1 MNTKKENP
9 PPMADIPTI
18 TPEMEEGTK
27 IEIAKRRAGRHG
39 SPLKNVTYAA
49 CPVCGSQ
56 TVSFADDLVFEVVLA
71 GERIV
76 IPNLTGLR
84 CSNCGDFAFDA
95 GSSKIIDRY
104 TKNKPAC
111 GYECS
116 ISTVGAGKL
125 GMYLPKGCSQ
135 GHGDHEKRQSDH
147 DATFEMEDDRG
158 TVSGVISSEN
168 SRIASAKTVPPS
180 SKCW

>member
-1 MNTKKENP
+1 
-9 PPMADIPTI
+9 MADIPTI
-18 TPEMEEGTK
+18 TPEMAEETK
-27 IEIAKRRAGRHG
+27 IEIAMRRAGRRG
-39 SPLKNVTYAA
+39 SSLKDIADAA

-56 TVSFADDLVFEVVLA
+56 TVSFANDLVFEVVLA

-76 IPNLTGLR
+76 IPNLTGIR
-84 CSNCGDFAFDA
+84 CSNCGDFAFDS

-125 GMYLPKGCSQ
+125 GMYLPKDVLRVMGITKKC
-135 GHGDHEKRQSDH
+135 K
-147 DATFEMEDDRG
+147 AIVTPL
-158 TVSGVISSEN
+158 
-168 SRIASAKTVPPS
+168 SRWKMIVELYPE
-180 SKCW
+180 

>member
-1 MNTKKENP
+1 MNPKKEDT

-18 TPEMEEGTK
+18 TPEMVEETK
-27 IEIAKRRAGRHG
+27 IEIAKRRAGRRG
-39 SPLKNVTYAA
+39 SPLKDIADAT
-49 CPVCGSQ
+49 CPVCGSH
-56 TVSFADDLVFEVVLA
+56 TVSFVDDLVFEVVLA

-95 GSSKIIDRY
+95 DSSKIIDRY
-104 TKNKPAC
+104 TRNKPAG

-125 GMYLPKGCSQ
+125 GMYIPKDVLRVMEITKKGKAIVTPLSRRKMIVELCS
-135 GHGDHEKRQSDH
+135 E
-147 DATFEMEDDRG
+147 
-158 TVSGVISSEN
+158 
-168 SRIASAKTVPPS
+168 
-180 SKCW
+180 

>member
-1 MNTKKENP
+1 MNTKKEDAP
-9 PPMADIPTI
+9 QMSDIPII
-18 TPEMEEGTK
+18 TPEMVEETK

-39 SPLKNVTYAA
+39 SPLKNITDAA
-49 CPVCGSQ
+49 CPVCGSS

-84 CSNCGDFAFDA
+84 CSNCGDFAFDS

-104 TKNKPAC
+104 TRNKPSG

-116 ISTVGAGKL
+116 ISTVGAGRL
-125 GMYLPKGCSQ
+125 GMYIPKDVLRVMEITKKGKAIMTPLS
-135 GHGDHEKRQSDH
+135 RQKMIV
-147 DATFEMEDDRG
+147 ELCLE
-158 TVSGVISSEN
+158 
-168 SRIASAKTVPPS
+168 
-180 SKCW
+180 